1 MHDTN
6 DSPAGR
12 PERDAESRSERAP
25 RSERPDRPAR
35 SDRPARTDK
44 DGQFARSPRSGQGR
58 PPSGQS
64 LVESIM
70 DIDKDIIR
78 LLAKR
83 ARLFQK
89 VRGSRRPGVSSAPAR
104 DTVAEKQLREAWEAA
119 AARVSR
125 DPRFVRQLFAL
136 LQEVEIQERSP
147 EGEVR
152 PSFNLAP
159 PRRPVSINIYGPL
172 ASRPTRLWVALAAA
186 AGAEATLEGAMLGD
200 HLIDAVK
207 ALNQA
212 GAHLSWEGDAIV
224 RSKGGD
230 PLDFTDKVIYAGDDS
245 LNFHLLAALSLG
257 AVGKVK
263 FTGGPALKMA
273 DTTALRQFLP
283 QLGARLAPVVPKSSG
298 LPVRLECSG
307 VLPDEVRIPAELPA
321 DALTALL
328 LAAPFWNAAIT
339 LHCAAHPSAGDCI
352 AEVLP
357 LLRACKA
364 DVATLGETGDAA
376 LSVRVTPVPAAKLR
390 LPKATAMGIDPLVAA
405 VVLAMPAF
413 TGGEARLSGTWDAT
427 QPHAAQVLDLLRA
440 SGLNV
445 TVDAKGVAA
454 KPLTKPSVHGAP
466 APTAPLDASTLP
478 LDYAPLALA
487 LAAATA
493 RAAKVEA
500 VPAPRMP
507 EGLDAVT
514 VESFVAQL
522 GFSLAPIAEDAE
534 STQDPGQPML
544 RAVVPAGSRAPAN
557 GAPWASPTV
566 HWTFGLALGALL
578 RPGLHLSNPG
588 NVTELMPGFWALYN
602 GLPSPENAP
611 RKPQEQ
617 KNEGAKPARRRII
630 AE

>member
-6 DSPAGR
+6 DSPSGH
-12 PERDAESRSERAP
+12 PERDAASQPERFERPERSEHSA
-25 RSERPDRPAR
+25 RPDRPAR
-35 SDRPARTDK
+35 SPRP
-44 DGQFARSPRSGQGR
+44 GQGR
-58 PPSGQS
+58 PSSGQS

-70 DIDKDIIR
+70 ELDRDIIR

-104 DTVAEKQLREAWEAA
+104 DTVAEKQLREAWESA

-172 ASRPTRLWVALAAA
+172 AARPTRLWVALAAA
-186 AGAEATLEGAMLGD
+186 AGAEAAIEGAMLGD

-230 PLDFTDKVIYAGDDS
+230 ALDFTDKVIYAGDDS

-339 LHCAAHPSAGDCI
+339 LHCAGHPDAAACI

-357 LLRACKA
+357 LLKACKA
-364 DVATLGETGDAA
+364 DVAMLGETGEAA
-376 LSVRVTPVPAAKLR
+376 LSVRIAPTARLR
-390 LPKATAMGIDPLVAA
+390 VPKAPAMGIDPLVAA
-405 VVLAMPAF
+405 VMLAMPAF
-413 TGGEARLSGTWDAT
+413 TGGEARLSGAWDAA
-427 QPHAAQVLDLLRA
+427 QPHAAQVLDLLRGA
-440 SGLNV
+440 GLVV
-445 TVDAKGVAA
+445 TADAKGVAA
-454 KPLTKPSVHGAP
+454 RPAMKPSVQAAP
-466 APTAPLDASTLP
+466 APTAPLDASALP

-493 RAAKVEA
+493 RAAKVDV
-500 VPAPRMP
+500 VPAPLLP
-507 EGLDAVT
+507 EGVDGVT
-514 VESFVAQL
+514 AESFAGQL
-522 GFSLAPIAEDAE
+522 GFALATEA
-534 STQDPGQPML
+534 GQPVL
-544 RAVVPAGSRAPAN
+544 RAVVAAGSKAPAN
-557 GAPWASPTV
+557 GSPWASPTAA
-566 HWTFGLALGALL
+566 WTFALALGALL

-611 RKPQEQ
+611 RKPKEQ
-617 KNEGAKPARRRII
+617 KDDGAKPARRRII

>member
-6 DSPAGR
+6 DSPSGH
-12 PERDAESRSERAP
+12 PERDAASQPERFEQPERSERSA
-25 RSERPDRPAR
+25 RPDRPT
-35 SDRPARTDK
+35 RP
-44 DGQFARSPRSGQGR
+44 PRPGQGR
-58 PPSGQS
+58 PSSGQS
-64 LVESIM
+64 LVETIM
-70 DIDKDIIR
+70 ELDRDIIR

-104 DTVAEKQLREAWEAA
+104 DTVAEKQLREAWESA

-172 ASRPTRLWVALAAA
+172 AARPTRLWVALAAA
-186 AGAEATLEGAMLGD
+186 AGAEAVLGDGGGGDGGGAMLGD

-212 GAHLSWEGDAIV
+212 GAHLSWEGDATV

-230 PLDFTDKVIYAGDDS
+230 ALDFTDKVIYAGDDS

-263 FTGGPALKMA
+263 FTGGPALKMT

-307 VLPDEVRIPAELPA
+307 VLPDEARIPAELPA

-339 LHCAAHPSAGDCI
+339 LHCADHPDAASCI

-364 DVATLGETGDAA
+364 DVTTLGETGEAA
-376 LSVRVTPVPAAKLR
+376 LSVRIAPTARLR
-390 LPKATAMGIDPLVAA
+390 VPKAPAMGIDPLVAA
-405 VVLAMPAF
+405 VMLAMPAF
-413 TGGEARLSGTWDAT
+413 TGGEARLSGAWDAA

-440 SGLNV
+440 SGLVV
-445 TVDAKGVAA
+445 TADAKGVAA
-454 KPLTKPSVHGAP
+454 RPAMKPSVQAAP
-466 APTAPLDASTLP
+466 APTAPLDASALP

-493 RAAKVEA
+493 RAAKVDV
-500 VPAPRMP
+500 VPAPLLP
-507 EGLDAVT
+507 EGVDEVT
-514 VESFVAQL
+514 AESFAGQL
-522 GFSLAPIAEDAE
+522 GFALATEA
-534 STQDPGQPML
+534 GQPVL

-557 GAPWASPTV
+557 GSPWASPTAA
-566 HWTFGLALGALL
+566 WTFGLALGALL

-611 RKPQEQ
+611 RKPKEQ
-617 KNEGAKPARRRII
+617 KDDGAKPARRRII